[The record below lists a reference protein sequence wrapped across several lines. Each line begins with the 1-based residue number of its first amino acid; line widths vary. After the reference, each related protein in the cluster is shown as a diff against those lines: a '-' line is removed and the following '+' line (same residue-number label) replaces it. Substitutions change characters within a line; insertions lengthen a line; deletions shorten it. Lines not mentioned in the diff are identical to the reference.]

1 MVSVDVRNEIDSGIP
16 HAINDAALAWFD
28 DLGRASS
35 IDDNLLSAAEA
46 TAVHKAIR
54 QTLRLLQELDLRGL
68 LHKQGLLYRITGA
81 DLEAKLRFELAAKQ
95 VTLAF
100 AGLDAAANRA
110 RLMVAAMHSERV
122 RVVHE
127 VHRLSHAISTAQHL
141 LSQEHSSEDIN
152 VQRLQR
158 RLGNLQAMHVAN
170 TLAIEQF
177 KLAEHGLTSLLDRYR
192 EIADL
197 LVPLW
202 QQHLFAILHS
212 PRRLSRDMAEV
223 EEFRVVQEALEEYFA
238 GELK

>member
-1 MVSVDVRNEIDSGIP
+1 MASVDVRNEIDLGRP
-16 HAINDAALAWFD
+16 QTINDDALAWFD
-28 DLGRASS
+28 DLGRATS
-35 IDDNLLSAAEA
+35 IDDKLLSAAEA

-54 QTLRLLQELDLRGL
+54 QTLKLLQELDLRGL
-68 LHKQGLLYRITGA
+68 LRKQGLLFRVTGA

-110 RLMVAAMHSERV
+110 RLMVTAMRSERA
-122 RVVHE
+122 RVVEE
-127 VHRLSHAISTAQHL
+127 VSRLSQAISTAQNL
-141 LSQEHSSEDIN
+141 LSEAHAPDDIH

-192 EIADL
+192 EITDL

-212 PRRLSRDMAEV
+212 PRRLRRDMAEV
-223 EEFRVVQEALEEYFA
+223 EEFCVVQEALEEYFA